1 MELTTAR
8 WPDLIGR
15 TEVLLVPLG
24 SCEQHGPHLPFGTDA
39 AVADQVSKLAARRL
53 AKSGTHVVA
62 AAVLAFGASGE
73 HQEFPG
79 TLSIGHEALGHV
91 LVELG
96 RSASSWADRLVFVNG
111 HGGNLP
117 TVASA
122 VRRLREEGRDVSW
135 LPCEPE
141 GADAH
146 AGRAETSLM
155 SAIAPGSVRLALAE
169 RGATEPLAELL
180 PRLREHG
187 VAGVSPNGVLGDP
200 IGASAVE
207 GEALLEGMVSFLVR
221 CVEAGH
227 VDHYGRL
234 RDGARRR
241 T

>member
-8 WPDLIGR
+8 WPDLVGR

-24 SCEQHGPHLPFGTDA
+24 SCEQHGPHLPFGTDS
-39 AVADQVSKLAARRL
+39 AVADQVCRLAARRL
-53 AKSGTHVVA
+53 VGSGRRVVA

-73 HQEFPG
+73 HQQFPG
-79 TLSIGHEALGHV
+79 TLSIGHEALCHV

-96 RSASSWADRLVFVNG
+96 RSAYTWVDRLVFVNG

-122 VRRLREEGRDVSW
+122 VRKLREEGRDVSW

-141 GADAH
+141 AADAH

-155 SAIAPGSVRLALAE
+155 SAIAPESVRLALAE
-169 RGATEPLAELL
+169 RGPTEPIAELM

-200 IGASAVE
+200 TGASAVE
-207 GEALLEGMVSFLVR
+207 GAALLDGMVSYVVR
-221 CVEAGH
+221 CIEAGRI
-227 VDHYGRL
+227 DHRCRL
-234 RDGARRR
+234 RPGVRQPA
-241 T
+241 